1 MLKGTGIS
9 DGIGLGKAIIFKSQK
24 IKLEKNKIKDVT
36 LEKEKF
42 YKAIKEVEK
51 EIEDLNERLSGVV
64 NKESISEKSNN
75 DESRILLLKNLK
87 KVSDILKSP
96 AVSNETKSKVIR
108 SVVKEIIKTGEDGRT
123 FKIIFNNPL

>member
-42 YKAIKEVEK
+42 YKANVSVRGSGIGLAVTNEIVNLHHGKLEIDSQEGKGTLVTIYLPVENSPTK
-51 EIEDLNERLSGVV
+51 NELNDM
-64 NKESISEKSNN
+64 KQ
-75 DESRILLLKNLK
+75 
-87 KVSDILKSP
+87 
-96 AVSNETKSKVIR
+96 NETVQDA
-108 SVVKEIIKTGEDGRT
+108 EINEGVEINKNW
-123 FKIIFNNPL
+123 KA

>member
-51 EIEDLNERLSGVV
+51 
-64 NKESISEKSNN
+64 K
-75 DESRILLLKNLK
+75 
-87 KVSDILKSP
+87 
-96 AVSNETKSKVIR
+96 
-108 SVVKEIIKTGEDGRT
+108 
-123 FKIIFNNPL
+123 

>member
-1 MLKGTGIS
+1 VLKAKIDGTQRRLEKIKEAYQAGVDTI
-9 DGIGLGKAIIFKSQK
+9 DEYKAAKQK
-24 IKLEKNKIKDVT
+24 I
-36 LEKEKF
+36 
-42 YKAIKEVEK
+42 EK